1 MGTWS
6 WQPLPGVG
14 VSSAYSPH
22 ANDSFSGREAIP
34 FELGK
39 QITGG
44 RCGEKAVGTERG
56 FWLSH
61 PGWRSQATNIP
72 SCPSIHSLPLHSG
85 WLGHITHGDAG
96 GLYVGLV
103 HGSTPFHLHP
113 YALPHSF
120 PPNLSFFQNNVAQ
133 RPLGAT
139 DALGIPPTAP
149 GVRTVRHPHLREQD
163 TPALGFNPPSLPS
176 GNVINTNCSAAHSR
190 QALSC
195 KMAVEYDKFIES
207 GRK

>member
-1 MGTWS
+1 M
-6 WQPLPGVG
+6 
-14 VSSAYSPH
+14 
-22 ANDSFSGREAIP
+22 
-34 FELGK
+34 
-39 QITGG
+39 
-44 RCGEKAVGTERG
+44 GTERG
-56 FWLSH
+56 FGCHILAGEAGPQTS
-61 PGWRSQATNIP
+61 PPAP
-72 SCPSIHSLPLHSG
+72 PSIPCPCTQGG
-85 WLGHITHGDAG
+85 WGTSPTVMQG
-96 GLYVGLV
+96 GLYIALV